1 MKNHPTVEL
10 SGIVN
15 VLLNAITSLGTGVTL
30 EYRMNDQRSLEECI
44 QSFSG

>member
-15 VLLNAITSLGTGVTL
+15 VNAITSLGTGVTL
-30 EYRMNDQRSLEECI
+30 EYRTNDQRSLEECI